1 MIGVILTLYNA
12 VTYNRNILL
21 GLLIGVCKLVISILL
36 IVLSLGYLF
45 NLNGK
50 NTHSSNLFALI
61 ALGWIVWLWIKLANG
76 ERVYEKKDW
85 AAPT

>member
-1 MIGVILTLYNA
+1 LIGVILTLYNA

-50 NTHSSNLFALI
+50 KMRSSNLLALV
-61 ALGWIVWLWIKLANG
+61 ALGGIAWLWIKLANG